1 MEGLVFL
8 AALLVVGTPILAI
21 LAFTRAQRVSESIAG
36 LRPQDLISRIYRLE
50 ERLDR
55 LEALI
60 RERTA
65 LPASPTESTPASDV
79 TALPPSREPHAPAS
93 PPAPAAYA
101 TPPASPTPLQTAP
114 ARSIPIA
121 HASPTAKSPT
131 FITPSH
137 TSASASRDLESLI
150 GGSWFNRLGI
160 LALIVAVC
168 LFLKY
173 AFDNNW
179 IGPSGRIAIGLL
191 LGAAM
196 LPWSQWLLGRGYS
209 YFSEGIAA
217 LGQATLLL
225 SIWAGCRYYTLFSL
239 DVGFAAMIAVT
250 AVMAAVAIGRNSER
264 IAVLSLIGGYLT
276 PMLLSTGRDQEFA
289 LFVYLLILGAGLL
302 VIAAF
307 RDWRSLAPISF
318 FLTQIYFWGYYSEFY
333 RPAKLAMTLTFATL
347 FFLLFLALPA
357 IRAAR
362 KASLDALELFVI
374 LLNSF
379 AYMGALY
386 AMLWPT
392 YRWPLTLA
400 VLVLSALHL
409 GIARFVRS
417 EKPGE
422 WPASQQLLAGLAL
435 TFVTIAIPIR
445 LEGKWITLALA
456 VEAALLVRM
465 GYRSLAP
472 LLRVAGFLLLSIA
485 ALRVVFIELP
495 AQQFLFNERFAT
507 YLGVIACMAFVLYSA
522 RQADSGASLKD
533 SADLTALA
541 ALSIV
546 INIYALLA
554 LSLELWDYF
563 GRSATIGIDR
573 GLAQHLALSV
583 LWTVYATILLIIG
596 MKRQSQLLRW
606 QALALFGAAVV
617 KVFFYDSSFL
627 ERFYRIL
634 SFFIL
639 GIVLM
644 VVSFLYQKKTTRD
657 HPTS

>member
-1 MEGLVFL
+1 MVGLVL
-8 AALLVVGTPILAI
+8 LGILLVIGTPVLALLAY
-21 LAFTRAQRVSESIAG
+21 TRVQRLSERIDG
-36 LRPQDLISRIYRLE
+36 LRPQDLISRVYALE
-50 ERLDR
+50 QRLDR
-55 LEALI
+55 LEKLLHA
-60 RERTA
+60 RTA
-65 LPASPTESTPASDV
+65 ALEPASEPIKPPVAPTASA
-79 TALPPSREPHAPAS
+79 TER
-93 PPAPAAYA
+93 PPAPPLAGPMVTSQPQSLPPVRPPSQPPFPAKSAAPSAPSAPTFA
-101 TPPASPTPLQTAP
+101 T
-114 ARSIPIA
+114 IA
-121 HASPTAKSPT
+121 HSSATS
-131 FITPSH
+131 SH
-137 TSASASRDLESLI
+137 DLESLI

-179 IGPSGRIAIGLL
+179 IGPTGRVAIGVF
-191 LGAAM
+191 LGAAL
-196 LPWSQWLLGRGYS
+196 LPFSQWLLGRGYS

-264 IAVLSLIGGYLT
+264 IAVLSLIGGFLT
-276 PMLLSTGRDQEFA
+276 PALLSTGHDQEFA
-289 LFVYLLILGAGLL
+289 LFTYLLILGAGFL
-302 VIAAF
+302 VTAAF
-307 RDWRSLAPISF
+307 RNWSSLAPISF

-347 FFLLFLALPA
+347 FFLLFMALPA

-362 KASLDALELFVI
+362 TSALEMLELFVV

-379 AYMGALY
+379 AYMAALY
-386 AMLWPT
+386 TMLWPE

-400 VLVLSALHL
+400 VLLLSASHL

-417 EKPGE
+417 KTPGE
-422 WPASQQLLAGLAL
+422 WTASQQLLAGLAL

-445 LEGKWITLALA
+445 LDGKWITLAFA
-456 VEAALLVRM
+456 VEAALLIRM

-472 LLRVAGFLLLSIA
+472 LLRVAGFILLGVA
-485 ALRVVFIELP
+485 ALRVLFIPLP
-495 AQQFLFNERFAT
+495 AQQFIFNERFAT
-507 YLGVIACMAFVLYSA
+507 FLGVIACMGFVLYSA
-522 RQADSGASLKD
+522 QQQRSSPDVEFDHS
-533 SADLTALA
+533 DLTALA
-541 ALSIV
+541 GLSV
-546 INIYALLA
+546 VMNIYALIA

-573 GLAQHLALSV
+573 SLAQHLALSV
-583 LWTVYATILLIIG
+583 LWTAYATVLLIVG

-606 QALALFGAAVV
+606 QALILFGAAVL
-617 KVFFYDSSFL
+617 KVFLYDSSFL

-644 VVSFLYQKKTTRD
+644 VVSFLYQRKTTRD
-657 HPTS
+657 HVSS